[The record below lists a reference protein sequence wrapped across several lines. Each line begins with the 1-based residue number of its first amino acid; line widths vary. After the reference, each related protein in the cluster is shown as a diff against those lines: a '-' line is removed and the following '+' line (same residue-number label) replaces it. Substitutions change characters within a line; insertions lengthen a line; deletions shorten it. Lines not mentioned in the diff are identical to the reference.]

1 MAVIY
6 ETEKVSE
13 VDAMVIGSNFE
24 SYRQVACAGIV
35 SLYEELISLGDL
47 KDLWKARARV
57 FLSVSD
63 HGWRATNRTQR
74 RKCRA

>member
-24 SYRQVACAGIV
+24 GYRQVACAGIA
-35 SLYEELISLGDL
+35 SFYEELIIA
-47 KDLWKARARV
+47 W
-57 FLSVSD
+57 
-63 HGWRATNRTQR
+63 
-74 RKCRA
+74 